1 MHVTADNLKAAMGCD
16 GKTASVWAPPLDDAC
31 RKFGIT
37 TPARLSAFLAQVGHE
52 SDSLRR
58 LVENVNYRADGL
70 LRVWPSRF
78 TAQTAAEYARQ
89 PERIANKVYGGRMGN
104 GPEATGDGWRYR
116 GRGPIQVTG
125 KANYESIGELIQ
137 RAVPTAP
144 DFVIDPD
151 LMLEPRWGA
160 LAAAAYWDSHDL
172 NELADAGQFERLTK
186 RVNGGLIGWADRKA
200 RYDRSRKVLTA

>member
-16 GKTASVWAPPLDDAC
+16 GKTAAVWAQPLDDAC